1 MDIGVGGGIGVGLGG
16 GVIAKMICGGSF
28 AFRSVVPFI
37 ACVEVFLG
45 ENFDGADELDDREA
59 VESHVRDGV

>member
-1 MDIGVGGGIGVGLGG
+1 
-16 GVIAKMICGGSF
+16 
-28 AFRSVVPFI
+28 VPFI